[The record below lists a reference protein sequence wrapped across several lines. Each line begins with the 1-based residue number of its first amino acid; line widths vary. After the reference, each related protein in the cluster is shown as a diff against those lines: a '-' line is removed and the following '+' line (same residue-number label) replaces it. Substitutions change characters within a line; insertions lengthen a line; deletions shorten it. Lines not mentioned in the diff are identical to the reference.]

1 MRLWILSLIMLLV
14 VISPVFAT
22 DARVGAVMGASPYI
36 IDETRVFQN
45 PSLIKFFS
53 NRAVLELGKYRP
65 DALPTGQS
73 GYAFFPITG
82 SIFFGAG
89 VLRKEDEFYLMG
101 MGDDGEC
108 HYYIPNPVPPA
119 GLTPPNNEID
129 LILATDVGD
138 IALGLGIHMARKY
151 WKRETDSNEELK
163 KTSALGIKIGASC
176 VKDDEMLF
184 EGNVRIGM
192 NSYKHETA
200 TFVQESDG
208 GMSISLGA
216 RAYLPMGEATLI
228 PRVGFSTFSY
238 KDKIDAKEIFNAS
251 LMTLTVGAGLK
262 LNALGGWV
270 LPAVEINYRNGE
282 KKEEDSKE
290 YTLTALTL
298 PHLVLASEFP
308 ATDWLVVRVGV
319 NRFYGTQTQK
329 EITEGEITTTQ
340 DVTSCFLQPDMLT
353 LGAGV
358 VLFDGIL
365 IIDGT
370 VGDDLLHKGGYIF
383 SGEKGSIFGKVSL
396 GVNFG
401 K

>member
-1 MRLWILSLIMLLV
+1 MRLWILTLIMLLV

-36 IDETRVFQN
+36 IDEVRVFQN

-53 NRAVLELGKYRP
+53 NRAVLELGMYRR
-65 DALPTGQS
+65 DALPTNQS
-73 GYAFFPITG
+73 GYAFFHITG
-82 SIFFGAG
+82 SIYFGAG

-101 MGDDGEC
+101 MGDGGEC

-119 GLTPPNNEID
+119 GLTLPNNEID
-129 LILATDVGD
+129 LILATDMGG
-138 IALGLGIHMARKY
+138 IALGLGVHMARKY

-163 KTSALGIKIGASC
+163 KTSALGIKIGASY

-208 GMSISLGA
+208 GISISLDA
-216 RAYLPMGEATLI
+216 RTYLPMGEATLI
-228 PRVGFSTFSY
+228 PRVAFSTFSY
-238 KDKIDAKEIFNAS
+238 KDMINDNETFNAS

-262 LNALGGWV
+262 VNALGGWV

-282 KKEEDSKE
+282 KKEDSVE

-329 EITEGEITTTQ
+329 ETTDGEITTTQ

-358 VLFDGIL
+358 VLFDGTL
-365 IIDGT
+365 TIDGT

-383 SGEKGSIFGKVSL
+383 SGEKGSIFGRVSL